1 MKGKKMLIQYKI
13 DVKDKRLARYNNK
26 TNPWVTIYVL
36 DRNKSD
42 NIFDILNLAEEEFRL
57 RQRSI
62 RIQRVESIIRYEF
75 NKKK

>member
-1 MKGKKMLIQYKI
+1 MIQYKI